1 VEDAFRWQPHPEIWA
16 LLLGV
21 LGLGVYAVRR
31 IGPSACAPGEV
42 VATRSQK
49 AWFAAGLVT
58 LWVSTDWPVHD
69 VSEEYLYFVHMIQH
83 LLLSFVVVPMFLLAT
98 PTWLARMV
106 VGSDGG
112 GTYRVLRRLTRVV
125 PATLLFNAVV
135 VFSHWPAVV
144 NQSATNGVLHY
155 GVHVLVVSTAFLMW
169 MGVCGPLPELR
180 FPLGAQMPY
189 LFLQSIIP
197 TVPAGWL
204 TFAEGVVYEAYDKP
218 FRLWNVSLAYDQQ
231 MAGMIMKVVGGLFL
245 WSVIGLL
252 FIRFVQASEH
262 GDRARGVP
270 LDRRAPSEAVLT
282 WADVEAELATAPP
295 APPDRT
301 SSG

>member
-16 LLLGV
+16 LVLGV
-21 LGLGVYAVRR
+21 LALGVYAVRR
-31 IGPSACAPGEV
+31 VGPSACAPDEV

-49 AWFAAGLVT
+49 AWFVAALVT
-58 LWVSTDWPVHD
+58 LWVSTDWPMHD
-69 VSEEYLYFVHMIQH
+69 VAEEYLYFVHMIQH

-106 VGSDGG
+106 VGSGR
-112 GTYRVLRRLTRVV
+112 TYSVVRSLTRVV

-144 NQSATNGVLHY
+144 NQSVTNGLLHY
-155 GVHVLVVSTAFLMW
+155 GVHALVVSTAFLMW

-204 TFAEGVVYEAYDKP
+204 TFAEGVVYKSYDHS
-218 FRLWNVSLAYDQQ
+218 FRLWGISLPYDQQ

-245 WSVIGLL
+245 WTVIGLL
-252 FIRFVQASEH
+252 FIRFVQTSEH
-262 GDRARGVP
+262 GDRARGMR
-270 LDRRAPSEAVLT
+270 LDRRAPEEAVLT
-282 WADVEAELATAPP
+282 WADVERELATAPP
-295 APPDRT
+295 APPERT
-301 SSG
+301 P